1 MNWDDLRIFLMLAR
15 AGSVAEAAQRLEID
29 PTTVARR
36 LARLSGDL
44 QSTLFE
50 ASGKGIALTE
60 HGRKLLHYAE
70 GAEQALIDART
81 ELTGEQTVFA
91 GTIRVSVAEGFAAWV
106 ISHNLAEFHRLHPAI
121 RIELV
126 ATNGFL
132 NPSKREADLAIML
145 SRPTAGPLKVRKLV
159 DYQLGVYAGRDYLAA
174 AGPIASVDDLRR
186 HPLIGYI
193 PDFIYADELRY
204 LDEIGP
210 GLEPVLTS
218 SSINVQHSLIASGA
232 GVGILPCFMGEQNV
246 RLERVLADRVAI
258 HRSFWLVVH
267 RDMRKLARVDAFIGW
282 LDDVARRIAPLTG
295 EDASPVR

>member
-15 AGSVAEAAQRLEID
+15 AGSVAEAARRLEID

-50 ASGKGIALTE
+50 ATGKGITLTE
-60 HGRKLLHYAE
+60 HGRKLLSYAE
-70 GAEQALIDART
+70 GAEQSLVDART

-91 GTIRVSVAEGFAAWV
+91 GTIRVSVAEGFAAW
-106 ISHNLAEFHRLHPAI
+106 IIARNLPDFHRRHPAI

-159 DYQLGVYAGRDYLAA
+159 DYQLGVYAQRDYLAA
-174 AGPIASVDDLRR
+174 AGPIGCVDDLRR

-204 LDEIGP
+204 LDEVGH

-232 GVGILPCFMGEQNV
+232 GVGILPCFIAQQNA
-246 RLERVLADRVAI
+246 RLERVLEDSVTI

-282 LDDVARRIAPLTG
+282 LDDVAKRIAPGVG
-295 EDASPVR
+295 EEAAT

>member
-15 AGSVAEAAQRLEID
+15 AGSIAEAARRLEID

-60 HGRKLLHYAE
+60 HGRKLLSYAE
-70 GAEQALIDART
+70 GAEQALVDART

-91 GTIRVSVAEGFAAWV
+91 GTIRVSVAEGFAAWI
-106 ISHNLAEFHRLHPAI
+106 ISRNLAEFHRRHPAI

-159 DYQLGVYAGRDYLAA
+159 DYQLGVYAERAYLAA
-174 AGPIASVDDLRR
+174 SAPIDSVDDLRG

-204 LDEIGP
+204 LDEVGP
-210 GLEPVLTS
+210 GLEPALAS

-232 GVGILPCFMGEQNV
+232 GVGILPCFIGQQDA
-246 RLERVLADRVAI
+246 RLTRVLADSVAI
-258 HRSFWLVVH
+258 RRSFWLVVH

-282 LDDVARRIAPLTG
+282 LEEVVRKIAPLTG
-295 EDASPVR
+295 EEVGR

>member
-15 AGSVAEAAQRLEID
+15 AGSVAEAARRLEID

-60 HGRKLLHYAE
+60 HGNKLLSYAE
-70 GAEQALIDART
+70 NAEQSLVDART

-91 GTIRVSVAEGFAAWV
+91 GTIRVSVAEGLAAWV
-106 ISHNLAEFHRLHPAI
+106 ISRNLPDFHRRHPAI

-159 DYQLGVYAGRDYLAA
+159 DYRLGVYADREYLATS
-174 AGPIASVDDLRR
+174 GPIASIDDLRR

-232 GVGILPCFMGEQNV
+232 GVGILPCFIGEQSA
-246 RLERVLADRVAI
+246 RLQRVLQASVSIQRT
-258 HRSFWLVVH
+258 FWLVVH
-267 RDMRKLARVDAFIGW
+267 RDMRKLARVDAFISW
-282 LDDVARRIAPLTG
+282 LDDVARKIAPGAG
-295 EDASPVR
+295 EN